1 MCFSIAI
8 FIIIFCVALFEIATC
23 VSLFGWVDIF
33 VFLQK
38 EKNPTYIYVEIQQN
52 ACNLRWKLFEVENTF
67 SQAKTKSAEVTD
79 KAHARSKNNSNKHGA
94 QGETRTKE
102 K

>member
-1 MCFSIAI
+1 
-8 FIIIFCVALFEIATC
+8 VR
-23 VSLFGWVDIF
+23 VSFWVGRYF
-33 VFLQK
+33 RVFAK

-79 KAHARSKNNSNKHGA
+79 KAHARNKNNMHTCKKTAEDEILFLFS
-94 QGETRTKE
+94 
-102 K
+102 